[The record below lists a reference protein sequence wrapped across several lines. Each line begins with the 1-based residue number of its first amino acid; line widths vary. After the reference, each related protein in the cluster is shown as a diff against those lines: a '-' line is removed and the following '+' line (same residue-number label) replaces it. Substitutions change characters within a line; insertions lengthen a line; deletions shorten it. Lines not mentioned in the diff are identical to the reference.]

1 MAAINEQLSSVT
13 DSLFGG
19 TFTIVIW
26 IIIGFLMVIVGGG
39 LVWYFF
45 NYRKKFDIMVKI
57 ISRRSGDNR
66 IYFDKAAILRDKK
79 KSTDYLKL
87 WNTKVELELPKFN
100 IMHQTNKGDYIE
112 LLRESERG
120 FRFLAPPRIDS
131 KYLLRYNG
139 KLYPIAKLKQYQIEN
154 DLSWILERQKTNK
167 SLINPEGIFAKILD
181 NAPHIISMAF
191 SFFMLW
197 IIFRFAPQMLDSL
210 RELVAELR
218 QPEPVE
224 VLGTFIP
231 LLLEL
236 KKLK

>member
-19 TFTIVIW
+19 GFTIVIW
-26 IIIGFLMVIVGGG
+26 IIIGFLIVLIGGG
-39 LVWYFF
+39 LIWYFF

-57 ISRRSGDNR
+57 ISRRSGENR
-66 IYFDKAAILRDKK
+66 IYFDRAAILRDKK
-79 KSTDYLKL
+79 KNTDYLRL
-87 WNTKVELELPKFN
+87 WNSKVELELPKFN
-100 IMHQTNKGDYIE
+100 IMHHTNKGDYIE

-120 FRFLAPPRIDS
+120 FRFLTPPQIDK

-181 NAPHIISMAF
+181 NAPHIIAMAF

-210 RELVAELR
+210 RELVAELK
-218 QPEPVE
+218 ETETVE
-224 VLGTFIP
+224 VVGSIIP
-231 LLLEL
+231 LMLGWKYL
-236 KKLK
+236 K